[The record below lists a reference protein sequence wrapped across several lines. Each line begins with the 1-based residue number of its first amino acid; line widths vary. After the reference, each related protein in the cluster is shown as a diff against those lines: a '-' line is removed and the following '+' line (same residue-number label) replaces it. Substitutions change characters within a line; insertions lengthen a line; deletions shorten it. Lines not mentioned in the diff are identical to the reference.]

1 MHTSTLLSSILVAGT
16 ALAAPTSP
24 IFRRQQDCG
33 YYPDQANQA
42 TSTFILRIE
51 ALSNGISNATTT
63 NSTLTNSTLP
73 TTNGT
78 TNSTLSNSNAT
89 TTPNEILGYL
99 DALSTSHGLVAPS
112 KKFASQSFLAP
123 TWNTNRVL
131 LFWPAANSEAQEY
144 ERGFNLDPQALTTP
158 QTIAPVISTPGCGT
172 PFVELVDR
180 SSSPAE
186 ASEGECEF
194 AGKKIRA
201 QTGCPAFGTGS
212 SGSQH
217 CTEQRFFVCENSGLQ
232 GIADSQGAL
241 FYGEAEQ
248 AQYGENCQE
257 VELVSECV

>member
-1 MHTSTLLSSILVAGT
+1 MNV
-16 ALAAPTSP
+16 
-24 IFRRQQDCG
+24 
-33 YYPDQANQA
+33 
-42 TSTFILRIE
+42 IE
-51 ALSNGISNATTT
+51 N
-63 NSTLTNSTLP
+63 
-73 TTNGT
+73 
-78 TNSTLSNSNAT
+78 
-89 TTPNEILGYL
+89 
-99 DALSTSHGLVAPS
+99 S
-112 KKFASQSFLAP
+112 KKYSCPIAQIRCRALHGGIIQ
-123 TWNTNRVL
+123 L
-131 LFWPAANSEAQEY
+131 LK
-144 ERGFNLDPQALTTP
+144 T

>member
-1 MHTSTLLSSILVAGT
+1 
-16 ALAAPTSP
+16 
-24 IFRRQQDCG
+24 
-33 YYPDQANQA
+33 
-42 TSTFILRIE
+42 
-51 ALSNGISNATTT
+51 
-63 NSTLTNSTLP
+63 
-73 TTNGT
+73 
-78 TNSTLSNSNAT
+78 
-89 TTPNEILGYL
+89 
-99 DALSTSHGLVAPS
+99 
-112 KKFASQSFLAP
+112 
-123 TWNTNRVL
+123 L